1 MKLTM
6 ALILSKNLG
15 KFIGVLGHL
24 RELEI
29 YHIYEFYL

>member
-6 ALILSKNLG
+6 PVILSQNLS
-15 KFIGVLGHL
+15 KFVGVLGHL

-29 YHIYEFYL
+29 YHI